1 MQVTFESK
9 GDFNELEKWLRKVS
23 NNPPSIALAQIAK
36 EGTASL
42 AANTPR
48 DTGETAG
55 GWQAE
60 IRTKPGESEI
70 AWVNTAHPGTN
81 VNLAVI
87 IDQGH
92 GTGTGGY
99 VPPKPYIKRSMDGIF
114 SRAGDKIAEEMI
126 K

>member
-1 MQVTFESK
+1 MQVVFESK
-9 GDFNELEKWLRKVS
+9 GDFDNLQKWLQSVS
-23 NNPPSIALAQIAK
+23 KNPPTAALTKIAV
-36 EGTASL
+36 EGKKSL

-60 IRTKPGESEI
+60 ITTKPGGSEI
-70 AWVNTAHPGTN
+70 AWINTAHPEAN

-99 VPPKPYIKRSMDGIF
+99 VPPRPYIQRSMNGIF
-114 SRAGDKIAEEMI
+114 SRAGTMIAEEMI